1 MVGASFA
8 GPGGAHTK
16 EVVGMTK
23 SQSDDR
29 RWIGGW
35 GAILT
40 LVAVV
45 IPLGAGS
52 LFGYSDKML
61 VYAGAVVTALVALIA
76 HTLTRQ
82 SDRRLAV
89 EQKQSFGQLKLEAA
103 MRAGQLVSSKDG
115 LSVDRAAAASSL
127 LALTRLDQAGLAV
140 AMLVDLWDGGKDKV
154 STETAILVIDGA
166 LRSDQRN
173 AQLMAAELLC
183 RNARN
188 LEACQSLHWPS
199 VIDGGWDPRFGD
211 KTKLL
216 LFEALLDMTLT
227 TTPNENALRSVAV
240 RLYGVWAAEA
250 AMAGRSKGASHAR
263 VMGCVGTLIKAILPQ
278 MEVLGYTDFIQGDSR
293 VTLKDFAAAA
303 ATAADNPDEFLHRI
317 VARRAE
323 ELIAW
328 SLLCDCVDLFQGS
341 IASAVGQGGSLL
353 LVVDRSD
360 LQRPRSRP
368 RSPRRACADPAPTAS
383 APGAR

>member
-8 GPGGAHTK
+8 GPGGAHTN
-16 EVVGMTK
+16 EVVEMTK
-23 SQSDDR
+23 SQSGDT
-29 RWIGGW
+29 RWIVSW
-35 GAILT
+35 GVILT

-82 SDRRLAV
+82 SNRRLAV

-115 LSVDRAAAASSL
+115 LGVDRAAAASSL

-183 RNARN
+183 RNARS
-188 LEACQSLHWPS
+188 LDACQSLHWPS

-227 TTPNENALRSVAV
+227 KAPNENALRSVAV

-250 AMAGRSKGASHAR
+250 AERRRSGRIPVTGGRPVRRSAATMTSKAHLTAATEIAEAGRRRSSA
-263 VMGCVGTLIKAILPQ
+263 GCPG
-278 MEVLGYTDFIQGDSR
+278 
-293 VTLKDFAAAA
+293 
-303 ATAADNPDEFLHRI
+303 
-317 VARRAE
+317 RR
-323 ELIAW
+323 
-328 SLLCDCVDLFQGS
+328 CG
-341 IASAVGQGGSLL
+341 
-353 LVVDRSD
+353 
-360 LQRPRSRP
+360 
-368 RSPRRACADPAPTAS
+368 PTAS
-383 APGAR
+383 PSTGPVQAGRTSYSAHGCRTRHAGFCGLDQHNFQDVGAFQPR